1 MKPILLS
8 LVLLFTTGSLYA
20 QHQAEPNTPNKMDR
34 INRCKA
40 NYQLLFQGEALTG
53 EGSDPELMDILQKFI
68 FGDIFATGSLDHE
81 SRELITCTVLTVM
94 QTLWLFSRTVR
105 MVPLLLFQSSG
116 LQ

>member
-53 EGSDPELMDILQKFI
+53 EGSDPEFIVTFKNLLRANLAIISQIEFAFHENLTLLMLFNVI
-68 FGDIFATGSLDHE
+68 S
-81 SRELITCTVLTVM
+81 
-94 QTLWLFSRTVR
+94 WLVRTKT
-105 MVPLLLFQSSG
+105 
-116 LQ
+116 